1 MPGHDYSQPGDYFVT
16 ICTRNR
22 ECLLGSVS
30 AGRVELSQ
38 VGQYVREEWA
48 ALPERFPTIE
58 MDAFVVMPNHLHGI
72 IVIKPVGALLA
83 APRSENTGDAASGA
97 PTVARGGTGDAA
109 SGAPT
114 VARGGTGD
122 AASGAP
128 TVGDIVRAFKSITGI
143 KGNQMLDTPGRAL
156 WQRNYYERVVRDDE
170 ELAHIREYVALNPSQ
185 WDIDRE
191 NPEVQKEEGG
201 KQPL

>member
-1 MPGHDYSQPGDYFVT
+1 MRFDPAGHRRRSLRSPGHDYSQPGDYFVT

-22 ECLLGSVS
+22 ECLLGNVL
-30 AGRVELSQ
+30 AGRVQLSE

-72 IVIKPVGALLA
+72 IAIKPVGALLA
-83 APRSENTGDAASGA
+83 APRSENGRGAAS
-97 PTVARGGTGDAA
+97 
-109 SGAPT
+109 S
-114 VARGGTGD
+114 
-122 AASGAP
+122 AP
-128 TVGDIVRAFKSITGI
+128 TVGDIVRAFKSITAI
-143 KGNQMLDTPGRAL
+143 KGNQMLDTPGRAF